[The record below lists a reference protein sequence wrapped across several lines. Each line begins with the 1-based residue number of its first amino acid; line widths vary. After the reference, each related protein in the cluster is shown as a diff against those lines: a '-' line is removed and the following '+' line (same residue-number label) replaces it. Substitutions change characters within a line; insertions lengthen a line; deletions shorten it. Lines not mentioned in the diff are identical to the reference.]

1 MKSPSVPPAPWAESF
16 RVDRRQADRMH
27 TGFEIDL
34 FEGILRVDRNHLG
47 ALHGLG
53 CACTRAGEHER
64 ALAADERFTA
74 LCPDNPVAHY
84 NRACSLANLRRIEE
98 ALGALERAVT
108 LGYRDFRHIDHDP
121 DLANVRRDPRYHKM
135 LLRLRKS
142 RSG

>member
-1 MKSPSVPPAPWAESF
+1 MKSPSVPPPPWQESI
-16 RVDRRQADRMH
+16 RVDRRLAERMH
-27 TGFEIDL
+27 TRFEVDL
-34 FEGILRVDRNHLG
+34 FEGMLAIDRNHLG

-53 CACTRAGEHER
+53 CAYTRSGDHSK
-64 ALAADERFTA
+64 ALAADLRFST
-74 LCPDNPVAHY
+74 LCPENPVAHY
-84 NRACSLANLRRIEE
+84 NLACSLANLRRIEE
-98 ALGALERAVT
+98 ALEALERAVR